1 MEILWMASA
10 HDLRWGHFYGSTNY
24 EGNLTP
30 IIFRGQPEQLEQ
42 RRDVALPT

>member
-1 MEILWMASA
+1 LDGLGA
-10 HDLRWGHFYGSTNY
+10 DLRWGHFYGSTTY
-24 EGNLTP
+24 EENLT